1 MNIQSI
7 AKMIDISTVKAES
20 TLSEIERVADVA
32 KHFRFICAFAMPCFT
47 ERLVNLLADADDIKV
62 GGVVGFPSGAD
73 TTSLK
78 IACAKEMMATGV
90 DELDMVINVGK
101 LKSGLD
107 NEVYEDIHAIVET
120 AQGMPVKCILEIAHL
135 TNDEIRR
142 GSSIAVR
149 AGVTYV
155 KTGTGWAGKPTTV
168 DTIRTIQSEIG
179 DSALIKAA
187 GGVKDLATLLAMTEA
202 GASRF
207 GIGINSAISIMKEA
221 YEKYGKPWDFEG

>member
-1 MNIQSI
+1 MNAEFI
-7 AKMIDISTVKAES
+7 ARMIDISSVKAES
-20 TLSEIERVADVA
+20 TITEIQRVADVA

-47 ERLVNLLADADDIKV
+47 DHLVKLLSDADDIKV

-73 TTSLK
+73 TTTLK
-78 IACAKEMMATGV
+78 IACAKEMLATGV

-101 LKSGLD
+101 LKSGLYD
-107 NEVYEDIHAIVET
+107 EVYDDIHAIVET
-120 AQGMPVKCILEIAHL
+120 AEGTPVKCILEIAHL
-135 TNDEIRR
+135 TDDEIRR

-168 DTIRTIQSEIG
+168 DTIRTIKSEIG

-187 GGVKDLATLLAMTEA
+187 GVVKDLNTLIAMADA

>member
-1 MNIQSI
+1 
-7 AKMIDISTVKAES
+7 
-20 TLSEIERVADVA
+20 
-32 KHFRFICAFAMPCFT
+32 
-47 ERLVNLLADADDIKV
+47 
-62 GGVVGFPSGAD
+62 
-73 TTSLK
+73 
-78 IACAKEMMATGV
+78 
-90 DELDMVINVGK
+90 MVINVGK

-168 DTIRTIQSEIG
+168 DTIRTIKSEIG